1 MGRYGWVGRYI
12 HVSRGELGESY
23 GQRVLLPLR
32 KDSLLQ
38 VKAPITHRLA
48 SPLLSSPLLSSP
60 LLSSPHLTSP
70 HLTSP
75 HLTSPHLTSHLKQN
89 SREEE
94 ERGRERGKESEGEGE
109 NEPVTYSYSY
119 SCCGPRSLVIAA
131 ATHFREREREGGEE
145 RRRDV

>member
-1 MGRYGWVGRYI
+1 MGRYI

-48 SPLLSSPLLSSP
+48 SPRLASPLLSSP

-70 HLTSP
+70 HIS
-75 HLTSPHLTSHLKQN
+75 N
-89 SREEE
+89 RIA
-94 ERGRERGKESEGEGE
+94 ERKRRGGGR
-109 NEPVTYSYSY
+109 
-119 SCCGPRSLVIAA
+119 
-131 ATHFREREREGGEE
+131 EE
-145 RRRDV
+145 RRVRRGGGGE